1 MLCSHV
7 SVHCLLIFKVFSFCT
22 ISLLDTKGLKD
33 NCCGLLVNYE
43 LHIPQY
49 FKFVKIGIIFCL
61 DCTEDTCLLTVMVQ
75 NESMT
80 VLQVQGFSK
89 LPFHSQKS
97 ENGRHKTVNPTLAQT
112 RRDRHQYSSNAIWNG
127 NLTLTFGMQN

>member
-1 MLCSHV
+1 
-7 SVHCLLIFKVFSFCT
+7 
-22 ISLLDTKGLKD
+22 
-33 NCCGLLVNYE
+33 
-43 LHIPQY
+43 
-49 FKFVKIGIIFCL
+49 
-61 DCTEDTCLLTVMVQ
+61 MVQ

-97 ENGRHKTVNPTLAQT
+97 ENGRHKIVNSTLAQT
-112 RRDRHQYSSNAIWNG
+112 RRDRHQYSSNAIQNG